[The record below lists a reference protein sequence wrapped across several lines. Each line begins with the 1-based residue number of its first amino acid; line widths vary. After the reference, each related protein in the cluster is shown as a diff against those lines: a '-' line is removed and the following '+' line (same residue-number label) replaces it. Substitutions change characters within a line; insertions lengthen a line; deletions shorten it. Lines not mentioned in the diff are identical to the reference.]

1 MTTWCSEPKP
11 RDKQGWKSLCSQRRG
26 SNCLVAARSDLR
38 RPLSRRFQQRE
49 PRNGVLVSL
58 RAKRHAGA
66 LAFTDDRV
74 TGRSVPYSVQF
85 SKTACPWAHRRT
97 AGFGGRDTHRLCLGG
112 SWIPAPDHAVGL
124 SIVRPTGDSVNGPP
138 LPLSSAQTLRR
149 ADSGSA
155 VEVYPATLG
164 CQPVLRTPRSV
175 VCAAPTWASRSPLHE
190 PARGARRAQ
199 PAATQPGMPTIT
211 PWLLADLPTLR
222 CRPWS
227 RASGA
232 TSEATGSPSS
242 ETPPCSIRRRASDL
256 VRPNQRSMTLGR

>member
-26 SNCLVAARSDLR
+26 NNCLVAARPDFH
-38 RPLSRRFQQRE
+38 RPLGRRFQQRG

-74 TGRSVPYSVQF
+74 TGQSVPYSVQF
-85 SKTACPWAHRRT
+85 SKTACPQAHRRT

-138 LPLSSAQTLRR
+138 LSLSSAQTLRR

-164 CQPVLRTPRSV
+164 CQPELR
-175 VCAAPTWASRSPLHE
+175 CL
-190 PARGARRAQ
+190 
-199 PAATQPGMPTIT
+199 PTIV
-211 PWLLADLPTLR
+211 
-222 CRPWS
+222 C
-227 RASGA
+227 
-232 TSEATGSPSS
+232 EA
-242 ETPPCSIRRRASDL
+242 
-256 VRPNQRSMTLGR
+256 VRSA